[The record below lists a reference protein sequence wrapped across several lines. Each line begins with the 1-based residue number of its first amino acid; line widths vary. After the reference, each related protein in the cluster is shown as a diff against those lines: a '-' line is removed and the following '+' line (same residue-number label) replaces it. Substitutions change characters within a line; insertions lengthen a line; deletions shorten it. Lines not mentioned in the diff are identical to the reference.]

1 MENDSPTSDPAAPA
15 EPAAPRSLQIP
26 TNMDSNSPPA
36 KRANRLS
43 INTTARPTM
52 PPSPAIDSPH
62 RRSSSYYNRIPKSPG
77 APLPSPLNRSASSL
91 GVRPASPALSRRSS
105 IVSLQGAAAE
115 STHTPR
121 KSVSRRTSGNLRSSS
136 SAALASPRSVPAD
149 EPVPLTAQKVASDYF
164 AKELEY
170 HKSEELSTQTVVIL
184 HDACYGHRFSRPKS
198 TKSALSMIVER
209 PERIHAGILG
219 ISTAYVRFAERHA
232 GGPHAPHPKRDPP
245 KELPFT
251 IRRTSRALDITS
263 PIVTNVHGTKW
274 MAELQTMCNTAAEKL
289 ASNGKEL
296 ARTDEPGQPAK
307 EKFHEGDLYLASES
321 LDAFQGALGGV
332 CDGIDAVFSGTKD
345 KPRNAF
351 VCVRPPG
358 HHCSADFPSG
368 FCWLNNVH
376 VGIEYAAQTHGLTHA
391 AIIDFDLHHGD
402 GSQAIAWERN
412 AKVANMPA
420 KQSKTAPPQKRT
432 QIGYFSLHDINS
444 YPCEYGEIEKVQAA
458 SLCIENAHGQ
468 TVWNVHLQPWKTE
481 EEFWQLYETRYLTLL
496 EKARVFL
503 RTHSQ
508 RLRASPTQPQPKA
521 AIFISAGFD
530 ASEWEGQGMQ
540 RHKVNVPTDF
550 YARFTQDIVKLSQEE
565 GLGVDGRVISVLE
578 GGYSDRA
585 LASGVLSHLSGLC
598 EGQKIPVAKKES
610 TALNGLG
617 NGMVIDRAALQQAY
631 ENGEHTLRYNVEW
644 WHEANLTALET
655 MVYPPPPPAP
665 KKQQRG
671 QSGNFATPTQSFT
684 AKVVDPEKFIRNA
697 YGQLVPI
704 RELPRP
710 PTPPPPD
717 VNWIVAAHELCK
729 LLVPTDRQTKSFKP
743 EELAEPR
750 SKKEK
755 APPSEV
761 PINPTGGRQLR
772 ERKPK
777 VADYTEPPSDDE
789 KFHPKSTL
797 DTDRRRTIG
806 DCPTA
811 EENDLPDLPQFQRR
825 QSLVSEIGSVAGE
838 RPSSRASTAAK
849 QPANGLQVKKT
860 RVPKT
865 TKADTTVKPP
875 PRPIASRASSYAQPN
890 KAPAATKP
898 LKAKAESSGDD
909 VDQLTS
915 GIKRIT
921 LKMPTREEHDARQ
934 AAAAAAEKESKKP
947 AAPKATKKAPAA
959 RSTKTVAASRRAAA
973 KEAKETKEMKETDE
987 AKEAN
992 GAKDATESKPT
1003 PPPSEHTEDAMSIVS
1018 YTSTSNQS
1026 EPMVPVSESTLV
1038 VPGGLEP
1045 QQGRALSRAS
1055 IENMAERIRNSFP
1068 PSLASPSELSE
1079 GSTPQGLLETAGP
1092 VHVPEVTPRP
1102 DSPPPPPPAT
1112 MPQFI
1117 QYDPAKGTTTAE
1129 VDAGVVQQ
1137 ATVLQ
1142 WLPPNS
1148 DPEAAGQ
1155 LQGAPQSP
1163 GRKQKQALPVFTSNG
1178 FIPFAQAP
1186 SSRAETGS
1194 VVTEREETQFKQ
1206 ETSDQ
1211 ERMILDV
1218 PEAKE

>member
-1 MENDSPTSDPAAPA
+1 M
-15 EPAAPRSLQIP
+15 
-26 TNMDSNSPPA
+26 
-36 KRANRLS
+36 
-43 INTTARPTM
+43 
-52 PPSPAIDSPH
+52 DSPH
-62 RRSSSYYNRIPKSPG
+62 RRSSSYYNRIPKSPTPG

-136 SAALASPRSVPAD
+136 SAALASPRSVPVD

-170 HKSEELSTQTVVIL
+170 HKNEELSTQTVVIL
-184 HDACYGHRFSRPKS
+184 HDACYGHRFSRPKT

-251 IRRTSRALDITS
+251 IRRTSRTLDITS

-274 MAELQTMCNTAAEKL
+274 MAELQTMCNTTAEKL
-289 ASNGKEL
+289 ALNGKEL
-296 ARTDEPGQPAK
+296 ARIDESGQPEK
-307 EKFHEGDLYLASES
+307 EKFHEGDLYLSPES
-321 LDAFQGALGGV
+321 LNAFQGALGGV
-332 CDGIDAVFSGTKD
+332 CDGIDAVFAGTRD

-412 AKVANMPA
+412 TKVANMPA
-420 KQSKTAPPQKRT
+420 KQPKNAPTQKRT

-444 YPCEYGEIEKVQAA
+444 YPCEYGEIDKVQAA

-481 EEFWQLYETRYLTLL
+481 EEFWKLYETRYLILL

-503 RTHSQ
+503 RTNSQ
-508 RLRASPTQPQPKA
+508 RLRASPNQSQPKA

-565 GLGVDGRVISVLE
+565 NLGVDGRVISVLE

-598 EGQKIPVAKKES
+598 EGQKVPATKKEPA
-610 TALNGLG
+610 ALNSLG
-617 NGMVIDRAALQQAY
+617 DGMMIDRAALQQAY

-671 QSGNFATPTQSFT
+671 QQGNFATPTQSFT

-697 YGQLVPI
+697 SGHLVPI

-717 VNWIVAAHELCK
+717 VNWIIAAHELCK
-729 LLVPTDRQTKSFKP
+729 LLVPNDRQTKSYKP
-743 EELAEPR
+743 EDLAEPR

-755 APPSEV
+755 VLPPEV
-761 PINPTGGRQLR
+761 PVNPTGGRQLR

-777 VADYTEPPSDDE
+777 ITDYSEPQSDEE
-789 KFHPKSTL
+789 KLQPRSTL
-797 DTDRRRTIG
+797 DADRRRTMG
-806 DCPTA
+806 DYPA
-811 EENDLPDLPQFQRR
+811 GEDNDLPELPQVQRR
-825 QSLVSEIGSVAGE
+825 QSLVSEMGSVAGE
-838 RPSSRASTAAK
+838 RPSSRASTVASR
-849 QPANGLQVKKT
+849 QPPANGVQVKKT
-860 RVPKT
+860 RAPKP
-865 TKADTTVKPP
+865 TKPDTTVKPP
-875 PRPIASRASSYAQPN
+875 PRPIASRASSYSQHN
-890 KAPAATKP
+890 KAPAATKSA
-898 LKAKAESSGDD
+898 KAKTDSSGDD

-921 LKMPTREEHDARQ
+921 LKMPTKEEHDARQ
-934 AAAAAAEKESKKP
+934 AAAAAAEKDTKKP
-947 AAPKATKKAPAA
+947 AAPKTTKKAPAA
-959 RSTKTVAASRRAAA
+959 RSTKTVAASRRAAT
-973 KEAKETKEMKETDE
+973 KETKEMKEMKETKEAQE
-987 AKEAN
+987 AKDAN
-992 GAKDATESKPT
+992 GAKDAKESKPT
-1003 PPPSEHTEDAMSIVS
+1003 PPPSDHTEDAMSIVS

-1026 EPMVPVSESTLV
+1026 EPVVAVSESTLA

-1045 QQGRALSRAS
+1045 QHGRALSRAS
-1055 IENMAERIRNSFP
+1055 IENMAERIKNSFP

-1117 QYDPAKGTTTAE
+1117 QYDPAEGGHGATATAE
-1129 VDAGVVQQ
+1129 PDAGVAQQ
-1137 ATVLQ
+1137 TTALQ

-1148 DPEAAGQ
+1148 DPEAGGRSQGQ
-1155 LQGAPQSP
+1155 PPSP
-1163 GRKQKQALPVFTSNG
+1163 GRKQKQALPVFTSNS
-1178 FIPFAQAP
+1178 FIPFGPPA
-1186 SSRAETGS
+1186 SSTAGAGS
-1194 VVTEREETQFKQ
+1194 VVAERQ
-1206 ETSDQ
+1206 ETAEDV
-1211 ERMILDV
+1211 RNMPDV

>member
-1 MENDSPTSDPAAPA
+1 MENDSAPSDPAVDPPAATA
-15 EPAAPRSLQIP
+15 EPAPRSLQIP
-26 TNMDSNSPPA
+26 TNMDPEQQLA
-36 KRANRLS
+36 KPMKRLS
-43 INTTARPTM
+43 INTAAKTPL
-52 PPSPAIDSPH
+52 PQSPAMDSPH
-62 RRSSSYYNRIPKSPG
+62 RRSNSYYNRIPKSPTPG

-105 IVSLQGAAAE
+105 IVSLQGPE

-136 SAALASPRSVPAD
+136 SSALASPRSVPIEEA
-149 EPVPLTAQKVASDYF
+149 PPLTAQKVASDFF

-170 HKSEELSTQTVVIL
+170 HKNEELATQTVVIL
-184 HDACYGHRFSRPKS
+184 HDACYGHRFSRPKTS
-198 TKSALSMIVER
+198 KAALSMIVER

-251 IRRTSRALDITS
+251 IRRTSRTLDITS

-274 MAELQTMCNTAAEKL
+274 MEELHTMCNAAGEKL
-289 ASNGKEL
+289 TLSGKEL
-296 ARTDEPGQPAK
+296 ARIEEPGQPEK
-307 EKFHEGDLYLASES
+307 EKFHEGDLYLSSES
-321 LDAFQGALGGV
+321 LNAFQGALGGV
-332 CDGIDAVFSGTKD
+332 CDGIDAVFSGPKD

-412 AKVANMPA
+412 TKTANMPA
-420 KQSKTAPPQKRT
+420 KQPKNAPPLKRT

-444 YPCEYGEIEKVQAA
+444 YPCEWGEIDKVQAA

-481 EEFWQLYETRYLTLL
+481 EEFWQLYESRYLTLV

-503 RTHSQ
+503 RTHTQ
-508 RLRASPTQPQPKA
+508 RLRASPSQPQPKA

-550 YARFTQDIVKLSQEE
+550 YARFTQDIVKMSQEE
-565 GLGVDGRVISVLE
+565 NLGVDGRVISVLE

-598 EGQKIPVAKKES
+598 EGQKIPVAKKEPTGS
-610 TALNGLG
+610 SGHSNE
-617 NGMVIDRAALQQAY
+617 MMIDHPVLQQTY
-631 ENGEHTLRYNVEW
+631 ESGEKTLRYNVEW

-671 QSGNFATPTQSFT
+671 GQQGNFATPTQSFT

-697 YGQLVPI
+697 SGHLVPI

-717 VNWIVAAHELCK
+717 VNWIIAAHELCK
-729 LLVPTDRQTKSFKP
+729 LLIPTDRQTKSCKP
-743 EELAEPR
+743 EELSEPR
-750 SKKEK
+750 TKKEK
-755 APPSEV
+755 VLPPEV
-761 PINPTGGRQLR
+761 PVNPSGRQLR
-772 ERKPK
+772 ERKSK
-777 VADYTEPPSDDE
+777 VTDYSEPPSDDE
-789 KFHPKSTL
+789 KFHSRSASR
-797 DTDRRRTIG
+797 TDRRRTMG
-806 DCPTA
+806 DYPTGA
-811 EENDLPDLPQFQRR
+811 DGEVPDLPQMQRR

-838 RPSSRASTAAK
+838 RPSSRAPTVASR
-849 QPANGLQVKKT
+849 QPPANGVQVKKT
-860 RVPKT
+860 RVPKP
-865 TKADTTVKPP
+865 TKADNNMKPP
-875 PRPIASRASSYAQPN
+875 PRPIASRASSYSQAN
-890 KAPAATKP
+890 KAAAPMKT
-898 LKAKAESSGDD
+898 LKAKNEAPHDD
-909 VDQLTS
+909 MDQLTS

-921 LKMPTREEHDARQ
+921 LKMPSKEEHDARQ
-934 AAAAAAEKESKKP
+934 AIGAVADKDNKKP
-947 AAPKATKKAPAA
+947 AASKTAKKAPAA
-959 RSTKTVAASRRAAA
+959 RGTKTTAVPKKAAV
-973 KEAKETKEMKETDE
+973 KDTKET
-987 AKEAN
+987 N
-992 GAKDATESKPT
+992 PT
-1003 PPPSEHTEDAMSIVS
+1003 PPSSDRAEDAMSTMS

-1026 EPMVPVSESTLV
+1026 EPMVAVSEATLA
-1038 VPGGLEP
+1038 VPAPVEP
-1045 QQGRALSRAS
+1045 QHGRALSRQS
-1055 IENMAERIRNSFP
+1055 IENMTERIMSSFP

-1079 GSTPQGLLETAGP
+1079 GSTPQGLLETAAP

-1117 QYDPAKGTTTAE
+1117 QYDPAESGHGITATAGP
-1129 VDAGVVQQ
+1129 DAGTVQQ
-1137 ATVLQ
+1137 PTVLQ
-1142 WLPPNS
+1142 WMAPNS
-1148 DPEAAGQ
+1148 EREAMGGS
-1155 LQGAPQSP
+1155 QGLPSSP
-1163 GRKQKQALPVFTSNG
+1163 GGKQKQALPVFTSNS
-1178 FIPFAQAP
+1178 FIPFGPPAAAREDAP
-1186 SSRAETGS
+1186 SVGTGA
-1194 VVTEREETQFKQ
+1194 EETQIKQ
-1206 ETSDQ
+1206 ESVEQATSMQ
-1211 ERMILDV
+1211 DV
-1218 PEAKE
+1218 PGAKE